1 MSQQYR
7 LFVGIDWAKEE
18 HVICILDAGR
28 KVLQEQ
34 KIEHSGKGISQ
45 LAELLAKL
53 SESQPA
59 TVAVSIETP
68 RGAIVETLVERGF
81 AVYSLNPKQMDR
93 FRDRHTVAGAKDDR
107 RDAFVLADSL
117 RTDLHLFHKVK
128 LDDPLVIRIRELAR
142 AEEDI
147 VHDQVRNG
155 HQLQDLLN
163 RYFPQMLKL
172 CASVDEPWFWD
183 LLELVPLPGGKV
195 STSKITK
202 LLKESRIRRLDGEA
216 VRQVLEEQALQL
228 APGAAEAASEHVL
241 LILPR
246 LRQLDQQRKELVG
259 RTKGLL
265 EQMGSEGQYAEH
277 RDVSILLS
285 LPGIGRGVTV
295 TMLAEASQLL
305 AERDYHALRA
315 YGGTAPVTKRSG
327 KSKSVGMRR
336 SCNPRLRDAIYHWS
350 RVSTQCDEHSKQHY
364 AELRGKGHS
373 HGRALR
379 GVADR
384 LLGVL
389 VAMLKSG
396 TKYDANFKKPAK
408 VTTEGL
414 GSN

>member
-1 MSQQYR
+1 M
-7 LFVGIDWAKEE
+7 GIAVVAVIAGIGTGILVSDIHRKEATAGAVAHAYAE
-18 HVICILDAGR
+18 SVARGVAAGR
-28 KVLQEQ
+28 
-34 KIEHSGKGISQ
+34 
-45 LAELLAKL
+45 
-53 SESQPA
+53 
-59 TVAVSIETP
+59 
-68 RGAIVETLVERGF
+68 
-81 AVYSLNPKQMDR
+81 
-93 FRDRHTVAGAKDDR
+93 R
-107 RDAFVLADSL
+107 RRL
-117 RTDLHLFHKVK
+117 
-128 LDDPLVIRIRELAR
+128 
-142 AEEDI
+142 
-147 VHDQVRNG
+147 
-155 HQLQDLLN
+155 
-163 RYFPQMLKL
+163 
-172 CASVDEPWFWD
+172 
-183 LLELVPLPGGKV
+183 LPGGKV